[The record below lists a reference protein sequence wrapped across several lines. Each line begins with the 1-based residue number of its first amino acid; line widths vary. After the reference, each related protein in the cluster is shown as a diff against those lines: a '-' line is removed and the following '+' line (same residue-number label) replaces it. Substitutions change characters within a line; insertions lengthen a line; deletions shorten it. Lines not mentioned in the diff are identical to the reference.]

1 MLGDA
6 KVDENGVASAESD
19 SSIMCLDKDSEDHE
33 INVSWVFI
41 SIVFWMMIVEK
52 MIMLNKLWLGALPR
66 RIYTSIGWLI
76 TRKSDLRKSFF
87 FCFVLF
93 SMKVYLMKY
102 ITKALHLYA
111 GLFLRLSPMDEFEN
125 Y

>member
-41 SIVFWMMIVEK
+41 SIVF
-52 MIMLNKLWLGALPR
+52 
-66 RIYTSIGWLI
+66 
-76 TRKSDLRKSFF
+76 
-87 FCFVLF
+87 
-93 SMKVYLMKY
+93 
-102 ITKALHLYA
+102 
-111 GLFLRLSPMDEFEN
+111 
-125 Y
+125 